1 MRFNVHA
8 GHTKQSGRSPGASG
22 YVHESIEDRKIKDE
36 LIKILKGRG
45 HTVYD
50 CTHEGLSCSL
60 NLYGIVRKCNR
71 HKVDLDISIHL
82 NCSNSEGHG
91 TECLVYS
98 TSSKSVSAAKKIM
111 DSISKLGFTNRGLK
125 IRPELAVLRKTKSPA
140 VLIETLFCDNKTD
153 YSLYKKVGAK
163 GIAKAIADAVA
174 PASVSHSKTPAKK
187 PAPEPKEKTT
197 RYKVVAKEGLNV
209 RKSPKTGTVIT
220 ALPKGTVIST
230 TKEKGGWVY
239 CPNLGGWLC
248 KKGRITNFLK
258 MV

>member
-8 GHTKQSGRSPGASG
+8 GDTKQSGRSPGASG

-36 LIKILKGRG
+36 LMKILKGRG

-50 CTHEGLSCSL
+50 CTHEGLTSSL
-60 NLYGIVRKCNR
+60 NLLGIVRKCNK
-71 HKVDLDISIHL
+71 HKVDLDISIYL

-91 TECLVYS
+91 TECLVYL

-125 IRPELAVLRKTKSPA
+125 IRPDFAVLRKTKSHA

-153 YSLYKKVGAK
+153 YNLYKKVGAK

-174 PASVSHSKTPAKK
+174 PSSVSHSKSPAKK
-187 PAPEPKEKTT
+187 PATKTGEKV
-197 RYKVVAKEGLNV
+197 RKYKVVVKQGLNV

-230 TKEKGGWVY
+230 TKEKDGWVY
-239 CPNLGGWLC
+239 CPTLGGWLC